1 MEFEIDMDEVDHI
14 VVGHIIMALCEAMLK
29 ADHIDPT
36 IDECIIAFSRM
47 IEMVI
52 DSEHQQLLH

>member
-1 MEFEIDMDEVDHI
+1 MEFEIDMDAVDHI

>member
-1 MEFEIDMDEVDHI
+1 MELEIDMDAVDHI
-14 VVGHIIMALCEAMLK
+14 VVGHIIVALCEAMLK

-52 DSEHQQLLH
+52 DETRGPMVH

>member
-1 MEFEIDMDEVDHI
+1 MELEIDMDAVDHM
-14 VVGHIIMALCEAMLK
+14 VVGHIIVALCEAMLK

-47 IEMVI
+47 IEMVV

>member
-1 MEFEIDMDEVDHI
+1 MELEIDMDAVDHI
-14 VVGHIIMALCEAMLK
+14 VVGHIIVALCEAMLK